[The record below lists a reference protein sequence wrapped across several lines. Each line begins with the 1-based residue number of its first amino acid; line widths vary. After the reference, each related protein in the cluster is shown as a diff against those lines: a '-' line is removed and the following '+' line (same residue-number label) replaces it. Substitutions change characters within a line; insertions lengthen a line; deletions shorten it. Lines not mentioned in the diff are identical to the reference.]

1 MAWSA
6 KIQSGTGGVQGFN
19 EWEAV
24 YNPVTQ
30 TNLKLKYN
38 MSLGSQAPEVLYH
51 TPDNGSPIPVRA
63 TGKNKL
69 IFLTVDV
76 PTKSSW
82 DDVLEIVNT
91 LARLVDGPNS
101 QAFRAQT
108 DKSAEKVR
116 VAIRPDGATYTTY
129 YEVLHGFMDTSTA
142 FTEPV
147 AVLNVMGRNITLA
160 LTCVPF
166 GKGEPFALKNML
178 PSSPHMLE
186 DTNSDGL
193 ADGLTLVNSPTPSI
207 ATNRYLVGGKSQKIT
222 TAASGDEGFATG
234 TIAITGGDYLVAYI
248 DAVTIHDPISLIL
261 RDDTGVIQQK
271 KLLLND
277 STAVSSRSMIGESPS
292 SSARTWYRVQLE
304 GASDGAASTAWLQV
318 RRLSADATQATQFW
332 VDKMYLD
339 IARETPPAF
348 GSTKNLVNRY
358 DPSVDT
364 DNINYLDVCD
374 IPGDA
379 PALVN
384 VQLEPGT
391 GDALKY
397 YMGAFADGQYL
408 VADTPHWR
416 DTEGWTGT
424 SGTWTT
430 GTGTIDNHYHQCS
443 TTTGVLSLTSSFGR
457 QYAHQTWRVL
467 ALAYTSDV
475 DATIQ
480 LAITY
485 SGVTLAESSVGQ
497 LNKAT
502 TWQWVDLGVINMQGV
517 MSDDVAGSLTQQI
530 SITQDASQTI
540 RLDGLLYL
548 PTQLG
553 FSITEALSFPAVPR
567 TVDIFYD
574 ASRQKAYTLTEGLR
588 INMLGSVPLLLPGTP
603 TSRYVFAVADF
614 TDDVEITTD
623 FAVTL
628 TVTPRTSH
636 LLGVA

>member
-6 KIQSGTGGVQGFN
+6 KIQSGSGGVQGFN

-91 LARLVDGPNS
+91 LARLVDGPHS

-147 AVLNVMGRNITLA
+147 AVLNTMGRNITIA

-166 GKGEPFALKNML
+166 GKGEPFALANRL
-178 PSSPHMLE
+178 PSSPHFIE

-193 ADGLTLVNSPTPSI
+193 ADGWTKTAS
-207 ATNRYLVGGKSQKIT
+207 ATCTISTAKYLFNGKSQKIVS
-222 TAASGDEGFATG
+222 ASADQGVYA
-234 TIAITGGDYLVAYI
+234 VAV
-248 DAVTIHDPISLIL
+248 A
-261 RDDTGVIQQK
+261 
-271 KLLLND
+271 D
-277 STAVSSRSMIGESPS
+277 STAACAYAWISVESGS
-292 SSARTWYRVQLE
+292 AKLVLYDNTAGAVVKSSADYDRTAIGVGGETWRRYVMVREAVTSGSTYHLRIYTSG
-304 GASDGAASTAWLQV
+304 GASTIYANTA
-318 RRLSADATQATQFW
+318 
-332 VDKMYLD
+332 YLD
-339 IARETPPAF
+339 FTDEAVPPAF
-348 GSTKNLVNRY
+348 GSTKNLFNRY

-397 YMGAFADGQYL
+397 YLGAFADGQYL

-480 LAITY
+480 LAITS
-485 SGVTLAESSVGQ
+485 SGVTLAESSIGK

-553 FSITEALSFPAVPR
+553 FSITEALSFPAAPR
-567 TVDIFYD
+567 TIDIFYD
-574 ASRQKAYTLTEGLR
+574 ASRQKAYTLDQGLR
-588 INMLGSVPLLLPGTP
+588 INMLGSVPLLVSGTP